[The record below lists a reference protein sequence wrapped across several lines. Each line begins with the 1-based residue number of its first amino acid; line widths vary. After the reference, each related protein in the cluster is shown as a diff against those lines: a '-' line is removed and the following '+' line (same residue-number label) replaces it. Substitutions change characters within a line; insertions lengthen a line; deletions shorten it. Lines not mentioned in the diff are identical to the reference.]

1 MDAWKAYHSGK
12 GNWELYNLSADVEEK
27 VNLASHQPTVLE
39 RLIQYSKEA
48 HKPIRPGEI
57 YRNDLIEK
65 DRLQSPAQQA
75 RAARK
80 TTLGLRCD
88 RRGFV
93 VTRAVMITDDT
104 AVDSELQ

>member
-80 TTLGLRCD
+80 
-88 RRGFV
+88 
-93 VTRAVMITDDT
+93 
-104 AVDSELQ
+104 